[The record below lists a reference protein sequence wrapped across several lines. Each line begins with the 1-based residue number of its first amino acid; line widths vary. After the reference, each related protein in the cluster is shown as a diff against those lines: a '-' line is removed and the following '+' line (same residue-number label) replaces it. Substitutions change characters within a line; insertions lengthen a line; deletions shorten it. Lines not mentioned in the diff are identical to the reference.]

1 MDFEK
6 NHWSAFI
13 GGETIVDKQLLTTTG
28 AKLDL
33 GDVSAVWVIR
43 EVGKPG
49 DNYMVFDDY
58 KIEQIEADKIT
69 PWLGEEFG
77 YNYEKR
83 RAGDHTR
90 ARPCALETSS
100 DLKNWKVLTTSN

>member
-1 MDFEK
+1 MLEK
-6 NHWSAFI
+6 
-13 GGETIVDKQLLTTTG
+13 QPLTTTG

-58 KIEQIEADKIT
+58 KIEQLEADKIT
-69 PWLGEEFG
+69 PWLGENLAMF
-77 YNYEKR
+77 NEKR

-90 ARPCALETSS
+90 TR
-100 DLKNWKVLTTSN
+100 